1 MWAMQ
6 RRVHIE
12 YEQGCSQEGRREGE
26 GEGEG
31 EGELSYDTTQIC
43 LWLCALPAMSLHE
56 LNLTALCHSTRC
68 IAHQHTTCPQYQLCA
83 TVGQIVQVRAM

>member
-1 MWAMQ
+1 MNKGVA
-6 RRVHIE
+6 RRV
-12 YEQGCSQEGRREGE
+12 GGEGE
-26 GEGEG
+26 GKGEG

-43 LWLCALPAMSLHE
+43 LWLCALPAMTLHE

-68 IAHQHTTCPQYQLCA
+68 IAHQHTTYQQYQLCA